1 MGLPRQFCLMA
12 IGVILEA
19 GPVCAA
25 APVESGKDV
34 PGGFTIDPTPP
45 PPGVLVALQPD
56 FPVDVR
62 ASGHTDGHAV
72 VAVTIDEA
80 GRVTD
85 GVTLEAS
92 HPAFAASAEMAV
104 AEWLF
109 VPLPAPTRPRRELL
123 QFEYRSDGVVTTLTH
138 AEASRQELS
147 PPVREN
153 ALRTLQWSQLATPP
167 ERLDA
172 PMPALSRVALGRL
185 AGKPVIVSFVI
196 DTQGVVHVPV
206 VPAGTDKEAADAVL
220 QAVRG
225 WRYAPPRQQ
234 GEPVL
239 VQVNR
244 AIGDTGSNR

>member
-1 MGLPRQFCLMA
+1 
-12 IGVILEA
+12 
-19 GPVCAA
+19 
-25 APVESGKDV
+25 
-34 PGGFTIDPTPP
+34 
-45 PPGVLVALQPD
+45 
-56 FPVDVR
+56 
-62 ASGHTDGHAV
+62 
-72 VAVTIDEA
+72 
-80 GRVTD
+80 
-85 GVTLEAS
+85 
-92 HPAFAASAEMAV
+92 
-104 AEWLF
+104 
-109 VPLPAPTRPRRELL
+109 
-123 QFEYRSDGVVTTLTH
+123 
-138 AEASRQELS
+138 
-147 PPVREN
+147 
-153 ALRTLQWSQLATPP
+153 LQWSQLATPP